1 MQKEERDIID
11 NNNEPTETV
20 TETPAPKPRKRRRVL
35 KWVIGVLVF
44 ILLLP
49 VIVVGLLYVPPLQN
63 WAIGLVSKQ
72 VSKATGWDVTVG
84 RFHLGLPL
92 SVEVGDVLA
101 LSAEGDTIA
110 FVSKLEAD
118 VSVFSIANGI
128 IPISKTA
135 LEGAKVDFMTTD
147 STFAVQGHVGELR
160 ANNASFNLKEQ
171 KLALSSLRLA
181 HTEAYVFY
189 GDTTKKEPKPKT
201 EPTKLKIYL
210 GKVDIEK
217 VRGAFAMHPDTNIVD
232 ISLHKAKIAN
242 AEINLEKSLY
252 KADNILIDGRVYKA
266 GPEMEML
273 PMPWDLALDVHRVQ
287 YDSIYTLAQVQSATF
302 MTADGW
308 TIESLSADINKD
320 ETYMDIK
327 DLDVRLMSSYLT
339 GDARIPFAGWKPDSV
354 GDMSV
359 ALNGLIYMRDLERF
373 VPMDQE
379 WPSQPI
385 MLRLSGQGRM
395 DQALRVRGD
404 VRLQEVLALNVD
416 GTLNEIMRDR
426 RTAKVRIKASTG
438 EVMETLALFGV
449 ANPSWRIPQDVTL
462 DGYVEYSPQRMS
474 TDTRIVTPRGVLTAE
489 GFFSPRSKAYSA
501 NVTIADMDMRQ
512 FLPRDTIGLVRAH
525 LVAEGRGTDVFSPST
540 VANVYFIIDS
550 LEYMH
555 TSLKDISLV
564 SQLRD
569 QQLFAAL
576 NSPNEALGVSA
587 QVDATLMKK
596 NLVASV
602 NLLIDTIVPSKLG
615 IQTGVLDAASL
626 ELRSSL
632 RSDMDEYYSFVGEIE
647 NAHLSTDMGLIRP
660 TNIYM
665 NAHSS
670 KDSLGAGVKSGDLVL
685 DFSSRNGLKDFLSRI
700 EKLSKEIQTFTA
712 DTMGITDISPWIK
725 LYPDMRLSLAMGRS
739 NPLRTYLD
747 KHYIGWQKF
756 VLSVGTSTDKGLSGE
771 LYVDNFQKEGFR
783 VDQMDAVIR
792 QDSSFFYTVASVHK
806 EKFKDQQPF
815 NAMVS
820 LTTNVH
826 RTEVFTRVEDR
837 NEESF
842 LQLGLD
848 MTKMPNNDL
857 KFSFT
862 PGAQILAYNSFD
874 VKGANYIVL
883 PAHDRMRIKADIDLV
898 APDESGISV
907 RSLGESTEPS
917 DTLNLSIRNFSLE
930 KIKNLSFVP
939 DMDGMINLNAN
950 WIKTD
955 GINDYTAF
963 LRLNNFKFD
972 KKDVGSIIVA
982 GHTRPKETGTFAV
995 AQLALDGSLVM
1006 DAQAFAPKREGAKAR
1021 WSAKISELP
1030 LDKANPFLP
1039 KDMVEL
1045 KGYLNAD
1052 IRNYDTTKDIQT
1064 TNTGTIDGVM
1074 HFDSASIFIP
1084 KINESYGLD
1093 NKKIHVKEDVLR
1105 LDNFALAANTNAKL
1119 YTNGTVRLSDDMKM
1133 NLTLRGN
1140 DMLLLDSKRTDKT
1153 MLHGII
1159 SADANIRLKGPAR
1172 ALDVTGNVSINGNTN
1187 ITYVA
1192 QDSPLENRNKFSGLI
1207 EFTDFSDTLFVA
1219 KKAAVDS
1226 LSLGGMNV
1234 RLGVHIDPALRA
1246 TAILTKDEANKAY
1259 IQGGGDLNFSMPPYG
1274 TMSLNGTFEIRDG
1287 YVYYNLPPISRKFIV
1302 EKDSRISWAGNVM
1315 NPYIDFKA
1323 TSRIKSDVA
1332 NGNDASRKVNF
1343 DVSILAKNNV
1353 EDLSLLFT
1361 MDSPEDL
1368 TMRNNIMAMT
1378 EEERSR
1384 QAIMLLATGVY
1395 FGGQGVA
1402 TGGFDVNTALSS
1414 LLASQFTSL
1423 VGEALDA
1430 EINVGI
1436 EGANA
1441 ETGRGTNYSYSI
1453 AKKFYNDRISV
1464 VVGGQVETGGNNA
1477 ARTSGQSFINNM
1489 SIDYRLDKAGT
1500 HYVRLFHKKNYEN
1513 LLDGEVIE
1521 TGVGYV
1527 LRRRMARLRELF
1539 KFNLK
1544 PRPQLPEPPKEKSEV
1559 PKDEKADK

>member
-1 MQKEERDIID
+1 MQEERDII
-11 NNNEPTETV
+11 NNSEQTEDT
-20 TETPAPKPRKRRRVL
+20 TEVSTPRPGKKRRRVL
-35 KWVIGVLVF
+35 KWVIGILLF

-49 VIVVGLLYVPPLQN
+49 VIVVGLLYVPPLQSKVI
-63 WAIGLVSKQ
+63 ALVSKQ
-72 VSKATGWDVTVG
+72 VSKATGWNVTVG

-118 VSVFSIANGI
+118 ISVFSIANGI
-128 IPISKTA
+128 IPVSNA
-135 LEGAKVDFMTTD
+135 SLVGAKVDFRTAD
-147 STFAVQGHVGELR
+147 STFVIQGAVGELR
-160 ANNASFNLKEQ
+160 ANNSSFNLKDQ

-181 HTEAYVFY
+181 NTDAYVLY

-210 GKVDIEK
+210 GKVDIER
-217 VRGAFAMHPDTNIVD
+217 VRGAFAMHRDTTIVD

-266 GPEMEML
+266 GPELEML
-273 PMPWDLALDVHRVQ
+273 PAPWDVALDVHKAQ
-287 YDSIYTLAQVQSATF
+287 YDSLHTLAKIQSATF
-302 MTADGW
+302 ITADGW
-308 TIESLSADINKD
+308 TVESLSAELDKD
-320 ETYMDIK
+320 EAYMDIK
-327 DLDVRLMSSYLT
+327 DLDVRLRSSYIT
-339 GDARIPFAGWKPDSV
+339 GDARIPFAGWVPDSV
-354 GDMSV
+354 GDMK
-359 ALNGLIYMRDLERF
+359 ADLNGLVYMRDVDRF
-373 VPMDQE
+373 VPIEQK

-385 MLRLSGQGRM
+385 MLRVSGQGRM
-395 DQALRVRGD
+395 DQTLRIRGD
-404 VRLQEVLALNVD
+404 VRLQEVIALNVD
-416 GTLNEIMRDR
+416 GTLSEIMRDR
-426 RTAKVRIKASTG
+426 RTAKVKVKASTG

-449 ANPSWRIPQDVTL
+449 VNPSWRIPQDMRV

-474 TDTRIVTPRGVLTAE
+474 ANSKIITPRGVLTAE

-512 FLPRDTIGLVRAH
+512 FLPRDTIGLVRAQ
-525 LVAEGRGTDVFSPST
+525 LVADGRGTDVFSPST
-540 VANVYFIIDS
+540 TANIYFIIDS

-555 TSLKDISLV
+555 TSLKDISIV
-564 SQLRD
+564 SRLHN

-576 NSPNEALGVSA
+576 NSPNEALGMSA

-615 IQTGVLDAASL
+615 VQTGVLDAASL

-647 NAHLSTDMGLIRP
+647 NAHISTDKGVIRP

-670 KDSLGAGVKSGDLVL
+670 RDSLGAGIKSGDLVL

-712 DTMGITDISPWIK
+712 DTTGITDISPWIK
-725 LYPDMRLSLAMGRS
+725 LYPDMTLSLTMGRS

-747 KHYIGWQKF
+747 KHYIGWRKF
-756 VLSVGTSTDKGLSGE
+756 ALSVGTSTDKGLSGD
-771 LYVDNFQKEGFR
+771 LYVENFQKEGFR

-806 EKFKDQQPF
+806 ERFKDQQPF

-826 RTEVFTRVEDR
+826 RTEVFTQVQDR
-837 NEESF
+837 NQESF

-862 PGAQILAYNSFD
+862 PGSQILAYNSFD
-874 VKGANYIVL
+874 VRGANYIVL

-907 RSLGESTEPS
+907 KSLGEETQPS
-917 DTLNLSIRNFSLE
+917 DTLSLAIRNFSLE

-955 GINDYTAF
+955 DINDYTAF

-972 KKDVGSIIVA
+972 KKNVGSVIVA
-982 GHTRPKETGTFAV
+982 GHTRPKETGTYAV

-1006 DAQAFAPKREGAKAR
+1006 DAQAFVPKREGAKAR
-1021 WSAKISELP
+1021 WSAKVSELA
-1030 LDKANPFLP
+1030 LEKANPFLP
-1039 KDMVEL
+1039 KDMIEL
-1045 KGYLNAD
+1045 SGYLNAD
-1052 IRNYDTTKDIQT
+1052 VRNYDTTKDIQT
-1064 TNTGTIDGVM
+1064 ASTSTIDGVI
-1074 HFDSASIFIP
+1074 HFDSASVFIP
-1084 KINESYGLD
+1084 KINEAYRLD
-1093 NKKIHVKEDVLR
+1093 DKKIFVKEDLLR
-1105 LDNFALAANTNAKL
+1105 FDNFALAANTNAKL
-1119 YTNGTVRLSDDMKM
+1119 YTDGTVRLSDDMKM
-1133 NLTLRGN
+1133 NLTLKGT

-1153 MLHGII
+1153 MLYGVL
-1159 SADANIRLKGPAR
+1159 SADANIRLRGPAR

-1187 ITYVA
+1187 LTYVA
-1192 QDSPLENRNKFSGLI
+1192 QDSPLENRNRFSGLI

-1234 RLGVHIDPALRA
+1234 RLGIHIDPALRA

-1274 TMSLNGTFEIRDG
+1274 MMSLNGTFEIRDG

-1302 EKDSRISWAGNVM
+1302 EKDSRISWSGNVM

-1402 TGGFDVNTALSS
+1402 AGGFDVNAALSS

-1464 VVGGQVETGGNNA
+1464 VVGGQVETGGNA
-1477 ARTSGQSFINNM
+1477 ARASGQSFINNM

-1544 PRPQLPEPPKEKSEV
+1544 PRPQLPDPNK
-1559 PKDEKADK
+1559 EKADSKEEKTDK